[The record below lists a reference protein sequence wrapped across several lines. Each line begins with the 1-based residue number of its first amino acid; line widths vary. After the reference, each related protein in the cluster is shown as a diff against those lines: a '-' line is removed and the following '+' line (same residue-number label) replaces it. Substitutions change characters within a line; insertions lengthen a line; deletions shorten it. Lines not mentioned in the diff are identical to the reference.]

1 MADEKEFV
9 LTREGKLELENEL
22 DTLKNITRKE
32 VSEKIKEARSFGDLS
47 ENAEYDEA
55 KNEQAEVEARI
66 NEIEYMLKYARVID
80 DEEIKSDVVTPGSKV
95 VLAIFGGEEKYTIV
109 GSTEADP
116 YKNKLSYESPIG
128 AACLNRAAGE
138 TVKANTPG
146 GEIEFKIMGK
156 LIKRSDF
163 FEFSHFKR
171 RLLQAVRN
179 IRQIS
184 SLHLIR
190 CIMHTSRTYRYTHST
205 VVMLYII
212 NAS

>member
-22 DTLKNITRKE
+22 DTLKNVTRKE

-66 NEIEYMLKYARVID
+66 NEI
-80 DEEIKSDVVTPGSKV
+80 
-95 VLAIFGGEEKYTIV
+95 GGEEKYTIV

-146 GEIEFKIMGK
+146 GEIEFKILSIEK
-156 LIKRSDF
+156 
-163 FEFSHFKR
+163 
-171 RLLQAVRN
+171 
-179 IRQIS
+179 
-184 SLHLIR
+184 
-190 CIMHTSRTYRYTHST
+190 
-205 VVMLYII
+205 
-212 NAS
+212 

>member
-22 DTLKNITRKE
+22 DTLKNVTRKE

-109 GSTEADP
+109 GSTGQ
-116 YKNKLSYESPIG
+116 IG
-128 AACLNRAAGE
+128 SNVSNFTR
-138 TVKANTPG
+138 
-146 GEIEFKIMGK
+146 
-156 LIKRSDF
+156 
-163 FEFSHFKR
+163 FKR
-171 RLLQAVRN
+171 RT
-179 IRQIS
+179 RQI
-184 SLHLIR
+184 
-190 CIMHTSRTYRYTHST
+190 CFKCRTNR
-205 VVMLYII
+205 
-212 NAS
+212 

>member
-138 TVKANTPG
+138 TVKANTPS
-146 GEIEFKIMGK
+146 GEIEFKILSIEK
-156 LIKRSDF
+156 
-163 FEFSHFKR
+163 
-171 RLLQAVRN
+171 
-179 IRQIS
+179 
-184 SLHLIR
+184 
-190 CIMHTSRTYRYTHST
+190 
-205 VVMLYII
+205 
-212 NAS
+212 

>member
-1 MADEKEFV
+1 MNLFQSLWEKLLDKYRNYASAQKERIQH
-9 LTREGKLELENEL
+9 LQELELENEL
-22 DTLKNITRKE
+22 DTLKNVTRKE

-146 GEIEFKIMGK
+146 GEIEFKILSIEK
-156 LIKRSDF
+156 
-163 FEFSHFKR
+163 
-171 RLLQAVRN
+171 
-179 IRQIS
+179 
-184 SLHLIR
+184 
-190 CIMHTSRTYRYTHST
+190 
-205 VVMLYII
+205 
-212 NAS
+212 